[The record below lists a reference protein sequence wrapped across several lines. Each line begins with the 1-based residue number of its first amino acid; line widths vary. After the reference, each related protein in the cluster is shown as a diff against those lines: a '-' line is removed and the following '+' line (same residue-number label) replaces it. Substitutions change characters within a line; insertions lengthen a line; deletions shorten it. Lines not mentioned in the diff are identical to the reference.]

1 MEAPECPASE
11 WPHCLGRDEPVV
23 GTDPPTQFPSFAHLG
38 GLVTTCSPYTSRE
51 KLKCPFA
58 LRKKKKKRPEL
69 QFLLLLGVC
78 ALPITASLVQVCCFF
93 SPELSRQPLTCLP
106 DALPDSASD
115 GPLHRP

>member
-58 LRKKKKKRPEL
+58 LRKKKKKKTRASISFAIGRLCASHHRQPGSS
-69 QFLLLLGVC
+69 LLLF
-78 ALPITASLVQVCCFF
+78 LP
-93 SPELSRQPLTCLP
+93 
-106 DALPDSASD
+106 
-115 GPLHRP
+115 

>member
-23 GTDPPTQFPSFAHLG
+23 GTDSPTQFPSFAHLG

-58 LRKKKKKRPEL
+58 LRKKKKKD
-69 QFLLLLGVC
+69 QSFNFFCYWVKQIANGNLLYDSGN
-78 ALPITASLVQVCCFF
+78 SNQGLV
-93 SPELSRQPLTCLP
+93 TT
-106 DALPDSASD
+106 
-115 GPLHRP
+115 